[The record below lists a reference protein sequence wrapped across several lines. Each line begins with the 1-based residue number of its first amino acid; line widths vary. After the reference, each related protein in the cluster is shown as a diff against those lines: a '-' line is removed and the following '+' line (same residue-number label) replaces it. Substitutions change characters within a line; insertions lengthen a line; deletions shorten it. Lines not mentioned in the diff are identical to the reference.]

1 MLMTDTTPFD
11 KMESALN
18 RKLSA
23 VRLGLAAFAAA
34 ALMALP
40 LTAGAGEAPAAAN
53 ASPVVENAA
62 GTADGLVH
70 PVDSRAIDAVVT
82 AAEKNA
88 AKGAEPAF
96 DIPAAPSENPA
107 SRSSPTAISAEF
119 DPVKNPRVYEISLE
133 LRCLVCQ
140 NESIAESNADLA
152 IDLRREVARLVEA
165 GRTNDE
171 VIEYMTERY
180 GDYVLYKPPF
190 KAKTVLLW
198 CGPFLFLVLALWV
211 VWSVVRRR
219 RDDLA
224 REEMSP
230 SLVEALRLVRM
241 REFDVEAGKDAG
253 AVRTVADI
261 ADLSSANDSKKEH

>member
-1 MLMTDTTPFD
+1 MPMTDTTPFV
-11 KMESALN
+11 KMESAVN
-18 RKLSA
+18 RKPSA
-23 VRLGLAAFAAA
+23 VRTGLAALAAA
-34 ALMALP
+34 ALLALP
-40 LTAGAGEAPAAAN
+40 LTSGAQEAPATTN
-53 ASPVVENAA
+53 ASPVAAHAA
-62 GTADGLVH
+62 GTAGGLVH
-70 PVDSRAIDAVVT
+70 PVDSRAIDTVVT
-82 AAEKNA
+82 AAGKNA
-88 AKGAEPAF
+88 SKGAEPTF
-96 DIPAAPSENPA
+96 DIPAAPAENPA
-107 SRSSPTAISAEF
+107 SRSSPTVISAEF

-180 GDYVLYKPPF
+180 GEYVLYKPPF

-230 SLVEALRLVRM
+230 SLVEALRLVRL
-241 REFDVEAGKDAG
+241 REYDAEAENNGG

-261 ADLSSANDSKKEH
+261 AGLATANEQKKEH